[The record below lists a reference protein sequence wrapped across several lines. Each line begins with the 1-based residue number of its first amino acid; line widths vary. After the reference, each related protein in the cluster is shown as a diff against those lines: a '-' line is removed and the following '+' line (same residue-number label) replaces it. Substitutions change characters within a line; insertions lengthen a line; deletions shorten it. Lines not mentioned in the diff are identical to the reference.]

1 VIGTTPE
8 LVMPFKRYQIQP
20 VWRGDSPQYGRFR
33 EFYQCDVDIV
43 GTESMVADAEVI
55 SMGYEVLAALGLK
68 EFKIRINSRRLLQAL
83 CEYSGVNPEKESQ
96 VYRAMDKMDRIGV
109 DGVAEKLE
117 LNDVPADARKK
128 LIDTL
133 EGCESLSD
141 LGEIVPEEGIQELET
156 LFTHLKQFN
165 VPKKFLFFDPWLARG
180 LDYYTGPIFETVV
193 TRPKIGSLVGG
204 GRFDGLIGAFR
215 GEVIPAVGISL
226 GLDRLMIA
234 LKELSLLPSAETV
247 TKVLVAQFDE
257 DHTCH
262 AIDTANKLRGAGISA
277 EIYPDCVKLAK
288 QFKYA
293 DRQKIPFVV
302 VVGPDEVKADHVTI
316 KNMRNGR
323 QQTKKMGELIDWAK
337 TLK

>member
-1 VIGTTPE
+1 MWEMKENKTIFDDAVQILERTKKTINDIGLKDKHILALRE
-8 LVMPFKRYQIQP
+8 S
-20 VWRGDSPQYGRFR
+20 DSKAD
-33 EFYQCDVDIV
+33 DVD
-43 GTESMVADAEVI
+43 
-55 SMGYEVLAALGLK
+55 
-68 EFKIRINSRRLLQAL
+68 KIL
-83 CEYSGVNPEKESQ
+83 
-96 VYRAMDKMDRIGV
+96 
-109 DGVAEKLE
+109 EKLIE
-117 LNDVPADARKK
+117 KYR
-128 LIDTL
+128 
-133 EGCESLSD
+133 
-141 LGEIVPEEGIQELET
+141 IQELET

-234 LKELSLLPSAETV
+234 LKELNLLPTAETV
-247 TKVLVAQFDE
+247 TKVLIAQFDE

-262 AIDTANKLRGAGISA
+262 AIETANKLRGSSVSA

-293 DRQKIPFVV
+293 DRQKIPFVI
-302 VVGPDEVKADHVTI
+302 VVGPDEVKADQVTI

-323 QQTKKMGELIDWAK
+323 QQTKKMSELIDWAK